1 MKHETSSGTQQ
12 TAGRTFMTLNA
23 AANRFDCSERTIRR
37 MIANGELTGYRVG
50 KRLVRVDAAEVDQLA
65 RVIPTVSTVA

>member
-1 MKHETSSGTQQ
+1 MKHETRSETRQ
-12 TAGRTFMTLNA
+12 TSGRTFMTLNA